1 MAAVSAASSRRP
13 FSLRYLVSAI
23 VTLLALAAAL
33 TQVDPGA
40 FFATAAKMPATNLVA
55 VGLLFLAGA
64 LISAG
69 RLICVATDL
78 GYPMRARDA
87 LAALSI
93 GQIAGTLFFQVVG
106 QVLARSAI
114 LGRRGMPVAGTILLT
129 GYERFAALAVSLGF
143 ATIGGWHLFG
153 QVSIDLQAGGAV
165 FVKLLGGGAI
175 TLAAGAMLAW
185 GGSALAFA
193 RAKIRPGTVWRLGRI
208 LLLSIA
214 IQLATMAAYIA
225 AAVGL
230 VPDIGMGRI
239 AAAAAIVMLAASLP
253 ISLAGWGIRELS
265 AIYTL
270 GIIGFDREEALVVGV
285 VIGTVSLV
293 VMIVLAAVSMIP
305 GAARKPVSSISP
317 DIATDPA
324 TLLAWCIP
332 VLAATAIFFQV
343 HVPLSASALNVN
355 LADPIAITG
364 GALFVF
370 GMVRNRM
377 WPAWRLPGL
386 NAHVVVATIVL
397 ILAFLHG
404 VVSFGWTSWAFTNKL
419 TGWFILLAYGAT
431 GALIV
436 THAGKDGLD
445 MLLRTFAAAAVG
457 IVVLDTGLYAAR
469 IVGAPIP
476 LEVLSARIDGF
487 SQNPNALAFL
497 LLLACGAIVATF
509 RQARMQAVLLGIV
522 LIGLWLAGSRA
533 AFGALVAVALA
544 AILTKALSIRTFVLA
559 ALGAA
564 ASILVIDQLREI
576 IEAVLLALR
585 WILALLGQFLG
596 TGFPAPALELPASP
610 SVSVLAFM
618 NQGVEVS
625 NVERWESIRGG
636 WEMFGAS
643 PLFGAGLGAF
653 VESYFQAHGKPL
665 LIHSTPIWLLAE
677 AGAIGFL
684 AFAAPFIRMLKYEI
698 RYAPHDGARAFI
710 IITLVAFAVMSQVHE
725 MLYQRALWLLLGA
738 ALACAPKPRAQTM
751 SA

>member
-1 MAAVSAASSRRP
+1 VDAVYTASSRRP
-13 FSLRYLVSAI
+13 FSLRYLVSAVI
-23 VTLLALAAAL
+23 TLLALAAAL
-33 TQVDPGA
+33 TQVDLGA
-40 FFATAAKMPATNLVA
+40 FFATAAKMPARNLVA
-55 VGLLFLAGA
+55 IGLLFLAGA

-175 TLAAGAMLAW
+175 ALAAGAMLAW
-185 GGSALAFA
+185 GASALDFA
-193 RAKIRPGTVWRLGRI
+193 RAKIRPGAVWRLGRI

-265 AIYTL
+265 AIYAL

-293 VMIVLAAVSMIP
+293 VMMVLAAVSMIP
-305 GAARKPVSSISP
+305 GAARKPVSSTSP
-317 DIATDPA
+317 DIVTDPA
-324 TLLAWCIP
+324 ALLTWCIP

-364 GALFVF
+364 GALFAY
-370 GMVRNRM
+370 GMVRNKA

-436 THAGKDGLD
+436 THAGKDGFEI
-445 MLLRTFAAAAVG
+445 LLRTFAAAAVG
-457 IVVLDTGLYAAR
+457 IVALDTGLYAAR

-476 LEVLSARIDGF
+476 IEVLSVRIDGF

-497 LLLACGAIVATF
+497 LLLACGAIVVAF
-509 RQARMQAVLLGIV
+509 RYARMQAVLLGVV

-533 AFGALVAVALA
+533 AFGALVAVMLA
-544 AILTKALSIRTFVLA
+544 AILTKTLSIRTLILA

-564 ASILVIDQLREI
+564 ASIIVIDQLREI
-576 IEAVLLALR
+576 TE
-585 WILALLGQFLG
+585 ALLQALAA
-596 TGFPAPALELPASP
+596 APPTSP
-610 SVSVLAFM
+610 PVSVLTFM
-618 NQGVEVS
+618 NQSVEVS

-636 WEMFGAS
+636 WEMFSAS
-643 PLFGAGLGAF
+643 PLIGAGLGAF

-698 RYAPHDGARAFI
+698 RYAPHDSARAFI
-710 IITLVAFAVMSQVHE
+710 IITLVAFAVVSQVHE

-738 ALACAPKPRAQTM
+738 ALACASKPRAQTP

>member
-1 MAAVSAASSRRP
+1 MHVDAVYTASSRRP
-13 FSLRYLVSAI
+13 FSLRYLVSAVI
-23 VTLLALAAAL
+23 TLLALAAAL
-33 TQVDPGA
+33 TQVDLGA
-40 FFATAAKMPATNLVA
+40 FFATAAKMPARNLVA
-55 VGLLFLAGA
+55 IGLLFLAGA

-175 TLAAGAMLAW
+175 ALAAGAMLAW
-185 GGSALAFA
+185 GASALDFA
-193 RAKIRPGTVWRLGRI
+193 RAKIRPGAVWRLGRI

-265 AIYTL
+265 AIYAL

-293 VMIVLAAVSMIP
+293 VMMVLAAVSMIP
-305 GAARKPVSSISP
+305 GAARKPVSSTSP
-317 DIATDPA
+317 DIVTDPA
-324 TLLAWCIP
+324 ALLTWCIP

-364 GALFVF
+364 GALFAY
-370 GMVRNRM
+370 GMVRNKA

-436 THAGKDGLD
+436 THAGKDGFEI
-445 MLLRTFAAAAVG
+445 LLRTFAAVAVG
-457 IVVLDTGLYAAR
+457 IVALDTGLYAAR

-476 LEVLSARIDGF
+476 IEVLSVRIDGF

-497 LLLACGAIVATF
+497 LLLACGAIVVAF
-509 RQARMQAVLLGIV
+509 RYARMQAVLLGVV

-533 AFGALVAVALA
+533 AFGALVAVMLA
-544 AILTKALSIRTFVLA
+544 AILTKTLSIRTLILA

-564 ASILVIDQLREI
+564 ASIIVIDQLREI
-576 IEAVLLALR
+576 TE
-585 WILALLGQFLG
+585 ALLQALAA
-596 TGFPAPALELPASP
+596 APPTSP
-610 SVSVLAFM
+610 PVSVLTFM
-618 NQGVEVS
+618 NQSVEVS

-636 WEMFGAS
+636 WEMFSAS
-643 PLFGAGLGAF
+643 PLIGAGLGAF

-698 RYAPHDGARAFI
+698 RYAPHDSARAFI
-710 IITLVAFAVMSQVHE
+710 IITLVAFAVVSQVHE

-738 ALACAPKPRAQTM
+738 ALACASKPRAQTP